1 MAVKGLK
8 KSTHVNSPIAHSINI
23 VHLVA
28 LFAPAPGQKIQVGII
43 DWEVRVVVLQDLGGG
58 ALDGELAQGVTPGLA
73 VRGAHNFDIEGG
85 GGVAKLQQDDGQVV
99 NKEQGVNQ

>member
-43 DWEVRVVVLQDLGGG
+43 DRKVGVVLLQDLRGCP
-58 ALDGELAQGVTPGLA
+58 LNGELAQGVAPGLT
-73 VRGAHNFDIEGG
+73 VRERTT
-85 GGVAKLQQDDGQVV
+85 LT
-99 NKEQGVNQ
+99 